1 MFEWLYNPLYDSMIL
16 QGLSVTVEITLFG
29 VLFGLLVGT
38 LLAIGDLYGG
48 KVARGVIA
56 VYVEFFR
63 GSPLFVQL
71 FIAVYAVPALLSLVF
86 PGIQIN
92 HLLLAF
98 LIFGLNSA
106 GYQKGY
112 MKGAMQTILDD
123 QMQAGLSVGMSKIQ
137 TLRHIILPQAY
148 RIVIPSWTNEFC
160 SLTKSTSTLAFV
172 GITDLVSIGLTI
184 RFQTF
189 EILPVWIVIGAIY
202 LIWITGVSKLMDVIY
217 ERKKIPGV
225 ELLMQ

>member
-1 MFEWLYNPLYDSMIL
+1 MFEWLLNPTYSQMIV
-16 QGLSVTVEITLFG
+16 QGLGLTVGITLFG
-29 VLFGLLVGT
+29 VLLGLLIGT

-48 KVARGVIA
+48 KLTRGVIA

-71 FIAVYAVPALLSLVF
+71 FIAVYAVPALL
-86 PGIQIN
+86 GIRID
-92 HLLLAF
+92 HYFLAF

-112 MKGAMQTILDD
+112 VKGAMQTILDD
-123 QMQAGLSVGMSKIQ
+123 QMQAGMSVGMSKWQ
-137 TLRHIILPQAY
+137 TLRHVILPQAY

-172 GITDLVSIGLTI
+172 GLFDLTAAGLAI

-189 EILPVWIVIGAIY
+189 EILPVWIVIGVIY
-202 LIWITGVSKLMDVIY
+202 LVWITGVSKLMDVVY

-225 ELLMQ
+225 ELMMQS